1 MTPIHRKGDPIR
13 HAPPSAVFQNTAE
26 AASTTANQRRP
37 CPDRHATTNTTVRFR
52 SGDAVEPLPAQNRT
66 TTGNPAATH
75 GFPVGAS
82 AETTAALIENT

>member
-1 MTPIHRKGDPIR
+1 MTPIHRKGDPIQ
-13 HAPPSAVFQNTAE
+13 HTPPSAVFQNTAE

-37 CPDRHATTNTTVRFR
+37 CPDRQRHDATVRFR
-52 SGDAVEPLPAQNRT
+52 SGNTVKPRPAQNRT

-82 AETTAALIENT
+82 AETTAALIENA